1 MKAKLIKK
9 DGHYFLEVEPNTWTP
24 PNRFLSIIA
33 NTLEKTKGD
42 ILQLSIKNCQ
52 AIERGYDLDEL
63 VNEEISKF
71 DQEARIVYRRQL
83 QESLANMFS
92 KALELMGDKEFSE
105 GDIHEAFMFGE
116 RGDRYGLHDILKSRQ
131 QNELEVEIIKE
142 IIDYGLDESCNP
154 QYSKAPKLDENG
166 CLILKRV

>member
-1 MKAKLIKK
+1 MIYELVKREDRWDLYNSEGYKVASTLKGCKS
-9 DGHYFLEVEPNTWTP
+9 V
-24 PNRFLSIIA
+24 LSF
-33 NTLEKTKGD
+33 
-42 ILQLSIKNCQ
+42 KNCQ
-52 AIERGYDLDEL
+52 EIEHGYNLDDLAIEECNNPDLSWENDYARE
-63 VNEEISKF
+63 KF
-71 DQEARIVYRRQL
+71 KAGFQ
-83 QESLANMFS
+83 
-92 KALELMGDKEFSE
+92 KALELMGDKKFSE